1 MVRLASQG
9 IAEAAP
15 PELAAL
21 VESTRDAIIGLT
33 PQGIVASWNPAAAE
47 LYGYAAEEIV
57 GRPAQ
62 VLYPEEQRSDE
73 AAVLRR
79 ILGGEQVE
87 SYTTDR
93 RHQNGTV
100 VAVSLTAW
108 PAVSSAGAISGVTT
122 MSWPVGGGRP
132 ARDRAEGGI
141 DSERSDVQDAQD
153 LFEVQIGAE
162 RRTAREAQDLFEA
175 EIGAERRTARDAL
188 DRFEAQVGVERQSA
202 RDAQEQFEDGIGTE
216 RRTADRRTAD
226 RRDADRRDGPARNEG
241 LEAQLQ
247 QGQRMENLGQLAG
260 GVAHDFN
267 NLLAVIL
274 NYVSFVSEELAAAT
288 ESDWAEHY
296 ESARSDLGQIKRAG
310 ERAASLTRQL
320 LAFARREVIQ
330 PQVLDLDSVITA
342 VEEML
347 RRTIGDHVELVISLA
362 GDLWPVLA
370 DPGQLEQVLL
380 NLAFNARDAM
390 AAGGTLTIDTGNVIV
405 DDDSTAGGSKSRHG
419 QNVRLRVSDTGT
431 GMSRDVIEHAFEP
444 FYTTKVD
451 GTGTGLGLATVYGI
465 VAQADGDVR
474 IYSEPGT
481 GTTFTIT
488 LPVTAEAPGP
498 VAEVTSYQRTP
509 TGETVLIVEDEAALR
524 EVTRRI
530 FARNGYQ
537 VITAANGPE
546 ALDIA
551 RDYPADIHLLV
562 TDVVMPH
569 MLGKEVAEKMRL
581 IKPGIEVL
589 FMSGY
594 ARPVLAS
601 QGRLE
606 PHVALVEKPFSEA
619 DLMAKAAQVLNGH
632 FQGFKT
638 THEEVAPPT
647 G

>member
-162 RRTAREAQDLFEA
+162 RRTAREAQDLFEVQ
-175 EIGAERRTARDAL
+175 IGAERRTARDAL

-310 ERAASLTRQL
+310 ARAASLTRQL

-330 PQVLDLDSVITA
+330 PHH
-342 VEEML
+342 
-347 RRTIGDHVELVISLA
+347 RR
-362 GDLWPVLA
+362 PCR
-370 DPGQLEQVLL
+370 
-380 NLAFNARDAM
+380 ARH
-390 AAGGTLTIDTGNVIV
+390 L
-405 DDDSTAGGSKSRHG
+405 
-419 QNVRLRVSDTGT
+419 
-431 GMSRDVIEHAFEP
+431 
-444 FYTTKVD
+444 
-451 GTGTGLGLATVYGI
+451 
-465 VAQADGDVR
+465 
-474 IYSEPGT
+474 
-481 GTTFTIT
+481 
-488 LPVTAEAPGP
+488 
-498 VAEVTSYQRTP
+498 
-509 TGETVLIVEDEAALR
+509 
-524 EVTRRI
+524 TRR
-530 FARNGYQ
+530 
-537 VITAANGPE
+537 
-546 ALDIA
+546 
-551 RDYPADIHLLV
+551 
-562 TDVVMPH
+562 
-569 MLGKEVAEKMRL
+569 
-581 IKPGIEVL
+581 
-589 FMSGY
+589 
-594 ARPVLAS
+594 
-601 QGRLE
+601 
-606 PHVALVEKPFSEA
+606 
-619 DLMAKAAQVLNGH
+619 
-632 FQGFKT
+632 
-638 THEEVAPPT
+638 
-647 G
+647 